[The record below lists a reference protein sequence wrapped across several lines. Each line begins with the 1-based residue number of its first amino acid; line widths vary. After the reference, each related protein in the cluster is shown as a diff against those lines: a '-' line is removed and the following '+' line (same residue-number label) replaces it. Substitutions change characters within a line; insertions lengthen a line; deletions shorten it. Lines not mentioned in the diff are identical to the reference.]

1 MIIPLKFS
9 LNNFDQ
15 SFPQRSMNEII
26 VFGRKVGSDF
36 LMAFMFY
43 FHGIIS
49 DLAMSYMAD
58 KEVVMY
64 WFYCT
69 HFLS

>member
-1 MIIPLKFS
+1 
-9 LNNFDQ
+9 
-15 SFPQRSMNEII
+15 MNEII

-36 LMAFMFY
+36 LMAFMLY

-49 DLAMSYMAD
+49 DLAISYMAD